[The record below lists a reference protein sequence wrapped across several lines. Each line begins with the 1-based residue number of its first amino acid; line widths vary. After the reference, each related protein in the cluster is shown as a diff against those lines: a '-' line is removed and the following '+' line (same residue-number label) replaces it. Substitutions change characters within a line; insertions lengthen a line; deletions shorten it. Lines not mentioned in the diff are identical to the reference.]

1 MWQRITIIIQAAAFA
16 LVFLCV
22 YLPSVLF
29 KQLNSHL
36 MRFFCPKTSRHSSD
50 VGRETHWSS
59 NEVSTAVF
67 KGNCSFLLWK
77 ENETINTG
85 F

>member
-1 MWQRITIIIQAAAFA
+1 MWQRITTIIQAAAFA
-16 LVFLCV
+16 SVFLCV
-22 YLPSVLF
+22 HLPSVLF

-36 MRFFCPKTSRHSSD
+36 MRFFCSKTSHRSSD

-59 NEVSTAVF
+59 NEASTAVF
-67 KGNCSFLLWK
+67 KGNCSFLLGK
-77 ENETINTG
+77 ENDTVNTG